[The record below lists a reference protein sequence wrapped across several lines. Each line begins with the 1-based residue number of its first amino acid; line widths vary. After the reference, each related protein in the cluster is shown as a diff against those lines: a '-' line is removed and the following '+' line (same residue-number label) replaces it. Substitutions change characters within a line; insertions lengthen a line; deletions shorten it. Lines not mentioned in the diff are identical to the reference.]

1 MTAADVTPTP
11 LVRTKRFA
19 QGAELSPLPVPTW
32 AHHLLELEKVALGM
46 RSPQL
51 GGLFRRKYL
60 GWAASLSPG
69 N

>member
-51 GGLFRRKYL
+51 GGFSGGSISAGLPL
-60 GWAASLSPG
+60 
-69 N
+69 